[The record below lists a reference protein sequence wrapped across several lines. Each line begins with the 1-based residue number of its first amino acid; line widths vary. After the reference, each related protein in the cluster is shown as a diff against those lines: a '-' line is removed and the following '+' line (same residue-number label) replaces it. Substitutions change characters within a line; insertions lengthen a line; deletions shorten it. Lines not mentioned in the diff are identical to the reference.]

1 MQLPLHI
8 ACSGNRHVDIGFGQ
22 RHSDSSSVCGGIDTQ
37 IVIFDVISRSK
48 IFCVPILPRVSFVL
62 ILVTQL

>member
-8 ACSGNRHVDIGFGQ
+8 ACSGICHVDIGFGQ
-22 RHSDSSSVCGGIDTQ
+22 RHGDSSCICGGIDMQ